1 MASSQVTSVMHK
13 QRRRQYSEW
22 QHINIERFE
31 ANVDTSCSSSS
42 PSNNCRCAGK
52 QLRSLNICKIIT
64 HFIHIL
70 HLSLL
75 MFRCG
80 FWDQSVKIPATFPW
94 SQQGLFFRLVFKF
107 KKGNLEMS
115 ADNVEAAIVF
125 LFRAKK
131 NNTLLFSMWTT
142 LPACQCLVC
151 KQRCVV
157 ISYQYKEITSLFFKG
172 SVS

>member
-1 MASSQVTSVMHK
+1 MQK
-13 QRRRQYSEW
+13 QRRRQYSQL

-42 PSNNCRCAGK
+42 PSNNSRCAGK
-52 QLRSLNICKIIT
+52 QLRGLNICKIKT
-64 HFIHIL
+64 NFIYTL
-70 HLSLL
+70 QMSLL

-80 FWDQSVKIPATFPW
+80 FWDQSIKKPATFPW
-94 SQQGLFFRLVFKF
+94 SQQGLFFLSVFKF

-115 ADNVEAAIVF
+115 ADNVEAAVVF
-125 LFRAKK
+125 LFQAKK
-131 NNTLLFSMWTT
+131 HTLLFSTWTT

-157 ISYQYKEITSLFFKG
+157 ISYQSKEIISLFFKG